1 MANRD
6 LANNLK
12 FARGISATT
21 VTNANTPFVSQIFDT
36 ADYDGVAFVIGTASL
51 TDANATFA
59 VTVDHGNNASLTDA
73 AAVPAAQLTN
83 TTASASFTFADDD
96 NVRFIGY
103 VGDKRYVRV
112 TVTPT
117 GNDSGSATLSGQ
129 WVASP
134 KFLPAV

>member
-21 VTNANTPFVSQIFDT
+21 VTNANTAFVSQIFDT
-36 ADYDGVAFVIGTASL
+36 ADYDAVAFAIQTAAL

-59 VTVDHGNNASLTDA
+59 VTVDHGNVSNLSDA
-73 AAVPAAQLTN
+73 ASVPAAQLTG
-83 TTASASFTFADDD
+83 TLASAGFTFADDD
-96 NVRFIGY
+96 ATRYIGY

-112 TVTPT
+112 TVTPS
-117 GNDSGSATLSGQ
+117 GNDSGSATVAGV
-129 WVASP
+129 WVALA
-134 KFLPAV
+134 KLQPAV

>member
-12 FARGISATT
+12 FARGISPAT
-21 VTNANTPFVSQIFDT
+21 VTNANTAFVSQIFDT
-36 ADYDGVAFVIGTASL
+36 ADFDGVAFVINNASL
-51 TDANATFA
+51 TDTNATFA
-59 VTVDHGNNASLTDA
+59 VTVDHGNASNLSDA

-96 NVRFIGY
+96 SVRSIGY
-103 VGDKRYVRV
+103 VGDRRYVRV
-112 TVTPT
+112 TVTPS
-117 GNDSGSATLSGQ
+117 GNDAGAATLGGV
-129 WVASP
+129 WVAAP